1 MDKITVKITTK
12 RKKEINL
19 EMLTR
24 KEAQEKL
31 LLKAK
36 RFFQKDI
43 RHSAGLCDKKG
54 LTCVVLDTLLE
65 DIYQACY
72 LDALSEWGNTVQNK
86 KEMARDIATDY
97 VEEVIASEI
106 SKTSLH
112 ELIHS
117 IFPHNACGCDACN
130 DGCIEEEI
138 VESIVK
144 QMIDPPSNIIEL

>member
-1 MDKITVKITTK
+1 MKKKKTVK

-19 EMLTR
+19 EILTR

-65 DIYQACY
+65 DIYQTCY
-72 LDALSEWGNTVQNK
+72 QSALADWVDIEIGNR
-86 KEMARDIATDY
+86 KEMARDMATDY
-97 VEEVIASEI
+97 VEEVITFEI

-117 IFPHNACGCDACN
+117 IFPHNDCDAC
-130 DGCIEEEI
+130 EEET
-138 VESIVK
+138 VESIVE
-144 QMIDPPSNIIEL
+144 QMVDPPANIIEL